1 MAQTVLLDDC
11 LSAVDTHTAQ
21 HIFQS
26 CLLGN
31 LLKDRT
37 VVMVTHHVQLCL
49 PAAKFLVKMDPEGRV
64 AAFGDTDTL
73 LKAGTLV
80 DVIGSSRCHVE
91 DDVMATTGKDHQQ
104 QHDNGNAAAAAAA
117 VAQDKQGDR
126 FISEERAARG
136 HVKFKVHATYLKAC
150 GGWPFWVLLCL
161 FFVGSRV
168 LVFVETW

>member
-1 MAQTVLLDDC
+1 MAHTVLLDDC

-49 PAAKFLVKMDPEGRV
+49 PAAKFLVKMDPDGRV

-91 DDVMATTGKDHQQ
+91 DDAKATGKKDQ
-104 QHDNGNAAAAAAA
+104 QHDNVNVCAAAAAA

-136 HVKFKVHATYLKAC
+136 HVKLKVHATYLKAC
-150 GGWPFWVLLCL
+150 GGWPFWILLCL
-161 FFVGSRV
+161 FFVGSRI